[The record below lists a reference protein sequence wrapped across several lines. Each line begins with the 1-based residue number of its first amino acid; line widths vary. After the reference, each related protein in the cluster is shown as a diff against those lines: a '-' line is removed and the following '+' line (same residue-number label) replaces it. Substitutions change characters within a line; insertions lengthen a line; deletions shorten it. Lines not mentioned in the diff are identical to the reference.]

1 MATEKQTQ
9 YKNMYHRI
17 EAIKEQLYAA
27 QLQIYEVSTE
37 LHSPDYMEDKYFV
50 MRAEEV
56 NARAKCVSL
65 RKELNKLLDVAQNHK
80 SNAEIRRKKRKAVEA
95 SQKTVKDNSGPEVNV
110 TIKEENESVTQE
122 HVAFKKELQDLQA
135 SVINK
140 AALEKNC
147 EALKNVQKR

>member
-1 MATEKQTQ
+1 
-9 YKNMYHRI
+9 
-17 EAIKEQLYAA
+17 
-27 QLQIYEVSTE
+27 
-37 LHSPDYMEDKYFV
+37 MEDKYFV

-65 RKELNKLLDVAQNHK
+65 QKELNKLLDVAQNHK

-122 HVAFKKELQDLQA
+122 HVALKKELQDLQA